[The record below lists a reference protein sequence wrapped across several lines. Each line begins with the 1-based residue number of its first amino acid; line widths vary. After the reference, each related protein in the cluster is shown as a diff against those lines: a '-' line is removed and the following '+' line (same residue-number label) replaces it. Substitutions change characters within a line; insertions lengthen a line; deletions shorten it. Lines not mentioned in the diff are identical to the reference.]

1 MARPFSVYK
10 KHTICIINNEEK
22 NGGVWGIACW
32 TEKMKKKA
40 LIQRQ
45 GNEKYQ
51 KFTYLYYGLSITDN
65 ILQLVN

>member
-1 MARPFSVYK
+1 
-10 KHTICIINNEEK
+10 
-22 NGGVWGIACW
+22 
-32 TEKMKKKA
+32 MKKKA